1 MMARSRPILPLSVI
15 FVSLTFVFW
24 VSLSTSPNASWAQ
37 PSCDEKPAYP
47 GCIEIPVN
55 CGSYPANVCD
65 VTKTA
70 VITTRTAA
78 AAQAFTQTAL
88 AGGQQAQQF
97 TATPTATATIN
108 GSPTTST
115 PATATPTPSVTI
127 TTQPTT
133 VTQPLVNTQPPTN
146 TPSPTPSP
154 TTFMEPTATAAV
166 ALRCAPG
173 DLLELTGETNP
184 QTALLVL
191 FDDRPVGG
199 GASDRSGSF
208 RIVLRI
214 GDERPGVHDIVV
226 RERERETVVAEY
238 TCETPPPPTPTPTF
252 GPIRVTVTP

>member
-1 MMARSRPILPLSVI
+1 MMARSRPFWPLSVI
-15 FVSLTFVFW
+15 IVGLTFVFW
-24 VSLSTSPNASWAQ
+24 VSLSTLPNASRAQ

-47 GCIEIPVN
+47 GCFEPPVN

-70 VITTRTAA
+70 VIVKRTASA
-78 AAQAFTQTAL
+78 APVLTQTAL
-88 AGGQQAQQF
+88 AHGQQSQ
-97 TATPTATATIN
+97 
-108 GSPTTST
+108 
-115 PATATPTPSVTI
+115 PATATPTPTIPVTN
-127 TTQPTT
+127 TPTLTVSPAVT
-133 VTQPLVNTQPPTN
+133 VTPTLNRTVATLPPIITPAPTN
-146 TPSPTPSP
+146 TSIPTPSP
-154 TTFMEPTATAAV
+154 TIPSLPTPTMQS

-173 DLLELTGETNP
+173 DALELTGVTRP

-199 GASDRSGSF
+199 GASDRTGAF

-214 GDERPGVHDIVV
+214 GDERPGAHNIVV
-226 RERERETVVAEY
+226 RERERATVVAEY

>member
-1 MMARSRPILPLSVI
+1 
-15 FVSLTFVFW
+15 
-24 VSLSTSPNASWAQ
+24 
-37 PSCDEKPAYP
+37 
-47 GCIEIPVN
+47 
-55 CGSYPANVCD
+55 
-65 VTKTA
+65 
-70 VITTRTAA
+70 
-78 AAQAFTQTAL
+78 
-88 AGGQQAQQF
+88 
-97 TATPTATATIN
+97 
-108 GSPTTST
+108 
-115 PATATPTPSVTI
+115 
-127 TTQPTT
+127 
-133 VTQPLVNTQPPTN
+133 
-146 TPSPTPSP
+146 
-154 TTFMEPTATAAV
+154 MEPTATAAV

-226 RERERETVVAEY
+226 RERERATVMAEY

>member
-1 MMARSRPILPLSVI
+1 MVRSRPILPLSVI
-15 FVSLTFVFW
+15 LVGLAFFFW
-24 VSLSTSPNASWAQ
+24 VSLSTSPGASLAQ
-37 PSCDEKPAYP
+37 PSCDNQPAYP

-70 VITTRTAA
+70 VIINRTASA
-78 AAQAFTQTAL
+78 APVLTQTAL
-88 AGGQQAQQF
+88 ARGQQSQ
-97 TATPTATATIN
+97 
-108 GSPTTST
+108 
-115 PATATPTPSVTI
+115 PATATPTLTIPVTNTPTPTVSPAATVTPTLNRTVATLPPTI
-127 TTQPTT
+127 TPA
-133 VTQPLVNTQPPTN
+133 PTN
-146 TPSPTPSP
+146 TLISTPSPTIPLAP
-154 TTFMEPTATAAV
+154 TTQST
-166 ALRCAPG
+166 LRCAPG

-199 GASDRSGSF
+199 GASDRSGAF

-226 RERERETVVAEY
+226 RERERATVVAEY

>member
-15 FVSLTFVFW
+15 LVGLTFVFW
-24 VSLSTSPNASWAQ
+24 VSLSTSPNASQAQ

-47 GCIEIPVN
+47 GCIEIPVD

-70 VITTRTAA
+70 IITTRTAA
-78 AAQAFTQTAL
+78 AAQAFTRTAL
-88 AGGQQAQQF
+88 VSGQQGQQF
-97 TATPTATATIN
+97 TATPTATVTVT
-108 GSPTTST
+108 GSPISSTT
-115 PATATPTPSVTI
+115 ATATPT
-127 TTQPTT
+127 
-133 VTQPLVNTQPPTN
+133 VTQPLINTQLPTN
-146 TPSPTPSP
+146 TPLPTPSP
-154 TTFMEPTATAAV
+154 TTSMEPTATAAV

-173 DLLELTGETNP
+173 DLLELTGEANP

-208 RIVLRI
+208 HIVLRI

-226 RERERETVVAEY
+226 RERERAVVVAEY
-238 TCETPPPPTPTPTF
+238 TCQTPSPPTPTPTF